1 MLLRTKILTLAC
13 LVASLALMAFAAPR
27 PKAATLGVV
36 TVACPETGSC
46 WLKAT
51 YRLHPSYTASTDSVK
66 LVWAQGTG
74 NVLAT
79 RYTDGSADSIQ
90 VARGTSVKNGTV
102 TATVHRTGVSQ
113 ASAPATAPWTVPAIV
128 APPEPVDSLDVKVQV
143 GALWTTK
150 GLALGPNVS
159 VDFCGYA
166 LYNDGTRALVKEMSG
181 PGCL

>member
-1 MLLRTKILTLAC
+1 MLLRTKLLTLNC

-51 YRLHPSYTASTDSVK
+51 YRLHPSYVAATDSVK

-74 NVLAT
+74 NILAT
-79 RYTDGSADSIQ
+79 RYTDASADSIQ

-113 ASAPATAPWTVPAIV
+113 SSAPATAPWTVPAIV
-128 APPEPVDSLDVKVQV
+128 APPEPVDSLNVQV
-143 GALWTTK
+143 GVVVEPGSLT
-150 GLALGPNVS
+150 LASGAAWN
-159 VDFCGYA
+159 FCGYA
-166 LYNDGTRALVKEMSG
+166 LYGDGSRELVSG
-181 PGCL
+181 VGCP

>member
-1 MLLRTKILTLAC
+1 MLLRTKLLTLNC

-27 PKAATLGVV
+27 PKAATLGIV
-36 TVACPETGSC
+36 TVACPETGNC

-66 LVWAQGTG
+66 LVWTQGTG

-90 VARGTSVKNGTV
+90 VARGTSTKNGTV

-113 ASAPATAPWTVPAIV
+113 ASAPATASWTVPAIV
-128 APPEPVDSLDVKVQV
+128 PAPEPVDSLNVQV
-143 GALWTTK
+143 GVVVEP
-150 GLALGPNVS
+150 GSVSLAANAS
-159 VDFCGYA
+159 AQFCGYA
-166 LYNDGTRALVKEMSG
+166 LYGDGTRELVSG
-181 PGCL
+181 VGCP